1 MKGQECIQMPTQSA
15 MAKAH
20 RQKAAEAFGRMIR
33 RWRELNGWSQY
44 VAEKWA
50 QAADFCCLSHSGLSP
65 LETGKNP
72 HPRGQMFAHFA
83 EMNRRLAVQDFSGV
97 KDQALKARLD
107 GAQPMRDDD
116 GVLLEE
122 EQLVGIHLGIRRV
135 PAYLWVSEP
144 EAPPLLSEEEATALC
159 EIWRSL
165 VRDECSRR
173 GDHLIRGLNSLSDAV
188 PAARLL
194 QLQDVL
200 MGETTYTPEQLQ
212 QLWDGAQ
219 WLPQQWLESWTAG
232 PKRLMPAGGGGLVA
246 TATNW

>member
-1 MKGQECIQMPTQSA
+1 MPTQSSR
-15 MAKAH
+15 AKAH

-50 QAADFCCLSHSGLSP
+50 EAAGFCSLSHSGLSP

-83 EMNRRLAVQDFSGV
+83 EMNRRLAAQDFSGV
-97 KDQALKARLD
+97 KDQALKARLE
-107 GAQPMRDDD
+107 GAQPMRDDN

-122 EQLVGIHLGIRRV
+122 EQLVGMHMGVRKI
-135 PAYLWVSEP
+135 PAYLWVPEP
-144 EAPPLLSEEEATALC
+144 AAPPLLSEEEALALC

-165 VRDECSRR
+165 VREECSRR
-173 GDHLIRGLNSLSDAV
+173 GDRLIRCIDSLGEAA
-188 PAARLL
+188 PATHLL
-194 QLQDVL
+194 LLQDVL
-200 MGETTYTPEQLQ
+200 IGETTYTPEQLQ

-219 WLPQQWLESWTAG
+219 WLPQQWLESWIAG
-232 PKRLMPAGGGGLVA
+232 PKQLAPAGGGGSSNSDQLLTQA
-246 TATNW
+246 LWLP

>member
-1 MKGQECIQMPTQSA
+1 MPTQSA
-15 MAKAH
+15 RAKAN

-50 QAADFCCLSHSGLSP
+50 EAAGFCSLSHSGLSP

-97 KDQALKARLD
+97 KDQALKARLE
-107 GAQPMRDDD
+107 GAQPMRDDN
-116 GVLLEE
+116 GALLEE
-122 EQLVGIHLGIRRV
+122 EQLVGMHMGVRKI

-144 EAPPLLSEEEATALC
+144 AAPPLLSEEEALALC

-165 VRDECSRR
+165 VREECSRR
-173 GDHLIRGLNSLSDAV
+173 GDRLIRCIDSLDEAA
-188 PAARLL
+188 PATHLL
-194 QLQDVL
+194 LLQDVL
-200 MGETTYTPEQLQ
+200 IGETTYTPKQLQ

-219 WLPQQWLESWTAG
+219 WLPQQWLESWITG
-232 PKRLMPAGGGGLVA
+232 PKRLMPAGGGGVSSNCDQLVR
-246 TATNW
+246 

>member
-1 MKGQECIQMPTQSA
+1 MPTQSA
-15 MAKAH
+15 RAKAH

-50 QAADFCCLSHSGLSP
+50 EAAGFCSLSHSGLSP

-83 EMNRRLAVQDFSGV
+83 EMNRRLAAQDFSGV
-97 KDQALKARLD
+97 KDQALKARLE
-107 GAQPMRDDD
+107 GAQPMRDDN

-122 EQLVGIHLGIRRV
+122 EQLVGMHMGVRKI

-144 EAPPLLSEEEATALC
+144 AAPPLLSEEEALALC

-165 VRDECSRR
+165 VREECSRR
-173 GDHLIRGLNSLSDAV
+173 GDRLIRCIDSLGEAA
-188 PAARLL
+188 PATHLL
-194 QLQDVL
+194 LLQDVL
-200 MGETTYTPEQLQ
+200 IGESTYTPEQLQ
-212 QLWDGAQ
+212 QLWDGSQ
-219 WLPQQWLESWTAG
+219 WLPQQWLESWIAG
-232 PKRLMPAGGGGLVA
+232 PKQLTPAGGGAVVA
-246 TATNW
+246 TLTNC